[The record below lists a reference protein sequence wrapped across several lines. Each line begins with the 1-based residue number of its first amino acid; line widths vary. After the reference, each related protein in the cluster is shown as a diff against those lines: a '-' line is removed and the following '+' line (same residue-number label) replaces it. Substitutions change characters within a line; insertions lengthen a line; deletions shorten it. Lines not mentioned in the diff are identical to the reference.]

1 MGYIR
6 DVFFFGVMVEIFL
19 EYILEIGLLINWWLM
34 FYFLFIEEIFF
45 NNFILFYYVI
55 LLNEVC
61 N

>member
-34 FYFLFIEEIFF
+34 FYILFIEEIFF
-45 NNFILFYYVI
+45 KIILFCFI
-55 LLNEVC
+55 MLF
-61 N
+61 

>member
-34 FYFLFIEEIFF
+34 FYFLFIEEIFL

-55 LLNEVC
+55 LINEVC

>member
-34 FYFLFIEEIFF
+34 FYFLFIEEIF
-45 NNFILFYYVI
+45 LK
-55 LLNEVC
+55 
-61 N
+61 